1 MNSITK
7 LILLLVFVRTVS
19 FYAYN
24 LYHSNPEKITA
35 LNKRSFRAVIKSAA
49 RHKK

>member
-1 MNSITK
+1 M
-7 LILLLVFVRTVS
+7 LLPRILALVVRTVS

-24 LYHSNPEKITA
+24 LYYSNPEKITA